1 MHLGFLIPPFA
12 GHMRPASVLA
22 RELVQRGHRV
32 RILSL
37 PDGLR
42 QVSSKEFEFTSFG
55 EKAFPLGKWDRR
67 TASLGASEGRQIYR
81 QVFKL
86 LLDHSKCIASDL
98 PNVLAGLKL
107 DGLVM
112 DQLCYGAEALAEKFG
127 TPLAVACNA
136 LPFHRES
143 RVPLCFRPWDYNPA
157 LWARIR
163 NKVEGAVSILVGW
176 RMSVL
181 CLKERRALGLRP
193 PKLADINEVPPSLAQ
208 ITQIPWFFDFPRHQL
223 PDHFHYTAPW
233 IESPTD
239 RQAEMPWDRIGGK
252 AFIYASLGTLQ
263 NRVTRWYEMIAEACA
278 QLRVQLVVGLGRDVD
293 EKNELET
300 ILADR
305 AIVMRFA
312 PQHALMSHA
321 PLVITHAGLNS
332 ALEALSAGVPIMT
345 IPIAHDQAGV
355 AARLRRLGVALTI
368 PARRLTVPDLTAAIS
383 RLLNNPQFSSH
394 SRLSADR
401 LRPLNGPKMAADI
414 LETAFQTRARVQRI
428 PC

>member
-12 GHMRPASVLA
+12 GHLRPASVLA

-32 RILSL
+32 RIISF

-42 QVSSKEFEFTSFG
+42 QVSSNEFDFTSFG
-55 EKAFPLGKWDRR
+55 GKIFPLGEWDRR
-67 TASLGASEGRQIYR
+67 TAVLGASEGRQIYR
-81 QVFKL
+81 QVFQL
-86 LLDHSKCIASDL
+86 IVDQSKCIASDL
-98 PNVLAGLKL
+98 PDVLRSLKL

-112 DQLCYGAEALAEKFG
+112 DQLCYGAEAVAEKHG
-127 TPLAVACNA
+127 TSLAVACNA

-143 RVPLCFRPWDYNPA
+143 RVPLCFRPWNYSPA

-163 NKVEGAVSILVGW
+163 NKLEGAASIIVGW

-181 CLKERRALGLRP
+181 CLKGRRALGLRP

-208 ITQIPWFFDFPRHQL
+208 ITQIPRFFDFPRHRL

-233 IESPTD
+233 IEPPTD
-239 RQAEMPWDRIGGK
+239 RQAEMPWDQIGGK
-252 AFIYASLGTLQ
+252 PFIYASLGTLQ

-278 QLRVQLVVGLGRDVD
+278 QLGVRLVVGLGRDAG
-293 EKNELET
+293 EKNEQEA
-300 ILADR
+300 ILAGR

-312 PQHALMSHA
+312 PQQALMSRA
-321 PLVITHAGLNS
+321 ALVITHAGLNS
-332 ALEALSAGVPIMT
+332 ALEALSAGVPIMSL
-345 IPIAHDQAGV
+345 PIAHDQAGV

-368 PARRLTVPDLTAAIS
+368 PARKLTVPELSAAIS
-383 RLLNNPQFSSH
+383 RLLNDSRFSTQ
-394 SRLSADR
+394 SRMCADR
-401 LRPLNGPKMAADI
+401 LRPLNGPKLAADI
-414 LETAFQTRARVQRI
+414 LETAFQTRTRVQRL